1 VIHGWSRL
9 DIGATWGVLRATGE
23 SMRNQSTI
31 RAILLLIAIVGIAG
45 VSLGYLLQQE
55 PDYYVKEWTSPPD
68 TDDSVIA
75 SNVLTK
81 LDDLMND
88 LQDNRHASWSSS
100 YSAEELNSFFR
111 ERRSG
116 KNALITGL
124 LGDVPEPRFA
134 IRDDRL
140 FIAFRYGEGT
150 LSTVISIEVKVW
162 LVKDQPNL
170 VAIAVVGF
178 QAGSLPMPK
187 YLILDR
193 FAQMARKHNAEVNWY
208 RHNGQPVAL
217 CQLYANQSRPDSQI
231 DTLKIAEGRII
242 IGGKHSSASLPLSIT
257 P

>member
-1 VIHGWSRL
+1 
-9 DIGATWGVLRATGE
+9 
-23 SMRNQSTI
+23 MRRQSTI
-31 RAILLLIAIVGIAG
+31 RALLLILVILGIAG

-55 PDYYVKEWTSPPD
+55 PDYYVNEWKSPAD
-68 TDDSVIA
+68 IDDSAVA
-75 SNVLTK
+75 SDVLTK
-81 LDDLMND
+81 LNDLMND
-88 LQDNRHASWSSS
+88 LQNNRQASWGST

-111 ERRSG
+111 ERQSG
-116 KNALITGL
+116 KNALISGL

-150 LSTVISIEVKVW
+150 FSTVISIEVKAW

-170 VAIAVVGF
+170 IAISFVGF
-178 QAGSLPMPK
+178 KAGALPMPK

-208 RHNGQPVAL
+208 RHDGQPVAL

-231 DTLKIAEGRII
+231 DTLKIAQGRIM